1 MASKI
6 QKKNKIRQDI
16 IEAASIYEHYLA
28 GQAFLYVYGNEYFE
42 VMFPVN
48 RFLHL
53 TGVETRLFARKFY
66 KSARERALTTQQ
78 FYFSP
83 RHPFEVSKKK
93 LSCLKRLYELTNT
106 QVRILK
112 NLETVTVTYS
122 LGISNLEFTL
132 CLTENRD
139 HDGVKI
145 NEYFLPMSLRAGR
158 NSTKNNDDYG
168 NVDFIF
174 QKDASLEKYTTLLIQ
189 DESKEIPECVHHL
202 LHENLL
208 PQ

>member
-1 MASKI
+1 MASKT

-16 IEAASIYEHYLA
+16 IEAASMYEQYLA

-53 TGVETRLFARKFY
+53 AGVETRLFAKKFY
-66 KSARERALTTQQ
+66 KNAREKTLTTQQ

-106 QVRILK
+106 KVRILR
-112 NLETVTVTYS
+112 NMETASVVYKV
-122 LGISNLEFTL
+122 GISNLEFTL

-139 HDGVKI
+139 SNGEKLMNTSCQCRYEQEEIQRKMVMIMEKLTS
-145 NEYFLPMSLRAGR
+145 FFKKTQA
-158 NSTKNNDDYG
+158 
-168 NVDFIF
+168 
-174 QKDASLEKYTTLLIQ
+174 LESIQ
-189 DESKEIPECVHHL
+189 L
-202 LHENLL
+202 FW
-208 PQ
+208 

>member
-1 MASKI
+1 MASKT
-6 QKKNKIRQDI
+6 QTKNKIRQDI
-16 IEAASIYEHYLA
+16 IEAASMYEQYLA

-53 TGVETRLFARKFY
+53 AGVETRLFAKKFY
-66 KSARERALTTQQ
+66 KNAREKTLTTQQ

-106 QVRILK
+106 KVRILR
-112 NLETVTVTYS
+112 NMETASVVYKV
-122 LGISNLEFTL
+122 GISNLEFTL

-139 HDGVKI
+139 SNGEKI

-158 NSTKNNDDYG
+158 NSTKNGDDYG
-168 NVDFIF
+168 EVDFIF
-174 QKDASLEKYTTLLIQ
+174 QKDASLGKYTTLLVKN
-189 DESKEIPECVHHL
+189 ENKEVPECVHHL
-202 LHENLL
+202 LQGNLL
-208 PQ
+208 Q